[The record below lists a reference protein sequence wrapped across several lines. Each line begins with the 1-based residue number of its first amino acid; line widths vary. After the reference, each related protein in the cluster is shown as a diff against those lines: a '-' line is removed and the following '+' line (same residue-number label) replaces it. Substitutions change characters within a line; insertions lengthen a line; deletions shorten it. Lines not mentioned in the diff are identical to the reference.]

1 MKKITAF
8 VAFVLLATAIASAQ
22 GTAATPDTP
31 QAGAANESGLRGAFP
46 VALSKSLDS
55 KKLKDGDTVV
65 CTTTAAL
72 HSKNGMLIPSG
83 TKVIGHITKATA
95 KSKGDPDSSL
105 GIEFDKIELSNKK
118 ELDMKGVLQAIAPS
132 LGGSS
137 GPDTGAAGSG
147 SMPGH
152 GGETTYAPGTDAN
165 VAGPNSGVRPLN
177 GGSHPMLTSESQG
190 VIGFKNMEMGKDS
203 VITTSA
209 KELKLDNGTQMLVR
223 VTIPVPVQ

>member
-118 ELDMKGVLQAIAPS
+118 ELDMKGVLQAI
-132 LGGSS
+132 
-137 GPDTGAAGSG
+137 
-147 SMPGH
+147 
-152 GGETTYAPGTDAN
+152 
-165 VAGPNSGVRPLN
+165 
-177 GGSHPMLTSESQG
+177 
-190 VIGFKNMEMGKDS
+190 
-203 VITTSA
+203 
-209 KELKLDNGTQMLVR
+209 
-223 VTIPVPVQ
+223 